1 LLRHVITSKL
11 TKFYHAAAIQSNGTP
26 IALWS
31 LLGCNAAAEKNMKIY
46 LLMALIGTLLT
57 AIHFTSAPEQ
67 QSKTLPQ

>member
-1 LLRHVITSKL
+1 LFRHLITSKL
-11 TKFYHAAAIQSNGTP
+11 TKFYHAAAIQSNGTR

-31 LLGCNAAAEKNMKIY
+31 LLGCNAAAGKNMKIY
-46 LLMALIGTLLT
+46 LLMALIGALLT

>member
-1 LLRHVITSKL
+1 M
-11 TKFYHAAAIQSNGTP
+11 P

-31 LLGCNAAAEKNMKIY
+31 LLSCNAAAGKNMKIY
-46 LLMALIGTLLT
+46 LLMALIGTLLI